1 MAARRRRTKPAMP
14 AVERPGDEVVL
25 GVGVGIAGVEVVRA
39 DVVAGLDAPLGIADD
54 VDAAGAAAGG
64 VVAL

>member
-1 MAARRRRTKPAMP
+1 MP